1 MSDAQEED
9 ELFYYDLFLRLRDA
23 RFPLGIA
30 DYLEFLNAIQT
41 QVYPLEREG
50 MKRLCQ
56 VLWVKSVQQRQQFEA
71 IFSELR
77 VERTAPVAT
86 VVEQKIEQE
95 SEFEPKRELPDAP
108 TPPPTPTPT
117 PDSQPPEKYV
127 YCPPATNPTEN
138 LVQDVEVGKAVR
150 TTQPQEWMAFRS
162 TGQKDEYFPVSAQQM
177 RQGWYRLK
185 RPIQQGVRQE
195 LDIAATIE
203 EMKRRG
209 KTVPPVL
216 KPRRRKQSPLV
227 LLIDYRGS
235 MQPFHVLAHQLVM
248 TAQQAGCLEPEN
260 CYYFDNYP
268 QETLYGDADFD
279 REVLLTDVF
288 AQLNPE
294 WTVVLIF
301 SDAGATQG
309 DLNRRRLRET
319 TDFLEQL
326 QRRVKA
332 MVWLNPLPESRWE
345 DWWDRTTT
353 AGEIHRSKTIKMFAA
368 DYAGW
373 LQAMQVLQ

>member
-1 MSDAQEED
+1 M
-9 ELFYYDLFLRLRDA
+9 
-23 RFPLGIA
+23 
-30 DYLEFLNAIQT
+30 
-41 QVYPLEREG
+41 
-50 MKRLCQ
+50 
-56 VLWVKSVQQRQQFEA
+56 
-71 IFSELR
+71 
-77 VERTAPVAT
+77 
-86 VVEQKIEQE
+86 
-95 SEFEPKRELPDAP
+95 
-108 TPPPTPTPT
+108 
-117 PDSQPPEKYV
+117 
-127 YCPPATNPTEN
+127 
-138 LVQDVEVGKAVR
+138 QDVEVGKAVR

-185 RPIQQGVRQE
+185 HPIQQGVRQE

-209 KTVPPVL
+209 KTVAPVL

-235 MQPFHVLAHQLVM
+235 MQPFHILARQLVM
-248 TAQQAGCLEPEN
+248 TAQQAGCLESEN
-260 CYYFDNYP
+260 CYYFNNYP

-279 REVLLTDVF
+279 TEVLVTDFF

-345 DWWDRTTT
+345 DWWERTTT
-353 AGEIHRSKTIKMFAA
+353 AGEIHRLKTIKMFPA